1 MDWNAGLE
9 GSEFSGFQQ
18 IERFQFSLDMELNKL
33 SAGLIGRFYKKW
45 KLLVSFLGFRFKL
58 LPFLNKFLQ

>member
-18 IERFQFSLDMELNKL
+18 IGWFQFSLDMELNKL

-45 KLLVSFLGFRFKL
+45 KLPFSFLGSWLKTIA
-58 LPFLNKFLQ
+58 FLK